1 MALDLHHL
9 CTTWPAIPSHSPPP
23 RLRHS
28 PGTQNR
34 PVRVPFPGVDGEA
47 RCGEP
52 QRFYGL
58 AHGGIGDAVVR
69 AKLDDPPRSTS
80 TSQNANG
87 TCSVQADG
95 AWRSGIQNIERRKMG
110 ASTSCSVS
118 PLSVSQRPDAC
129 MFKSQLPWFSRT
141 VHVAISISPFTPP
154 RTPRISPRH
163 SANPPPS
170 PATRCRSARAG
181 GRRRGVNFSAVRRS
195 AEREARAHLA
205 RCHRQRRAPFPSQRM
220 LACSRANLPKCSCEQ
235 PRALSDIANF

>member
-1 MALDLHHL
+1 VARVRELETIRAFLTGQGLFSAIDLLFTSLLIAMLFAYSWFMALDLHHL

-58 AHGGIGDAVVR
+58 ARGGIGDAVVR
-69 AKLDDPPRSTS
+69 AKLDDLPRSTS

-141 VHVAISISPFTPP
+141 VHVAI
-154 RTPRISPRH
+154 
-163 SANPPPS
+163 
-170 PATRCRSARAG
+170 
-181 GRRRGVNFSAVRRS
+181 
-195 AEREARAHLA
+195 
-205 RCHRQRRAPFPSQRM
+205 
-220 LACSRANLPKCSCEQ
+220 
-235 PRALSDIANF
+235 